1 MSVTVVAIGNLGR
14 EPEMRYTNDGV
25 AVVEFSLA
33 CRNASSSKDEPIW
46 LRVSTFRGAENHNNY
61 LNKGDRV
68 QVIGAVTEDKW
79 TDRDGN
85 PRVTWNVRADSIQY
99 ISTKRLTMDQ
109 TIEGGHSEVLTA
121 EEEGIKAVTRRRVEK
136 AV

>member
-14 EPEMRYTNDGV
+14 EPEMRYTNDGSP
-25 AVVEFSLA
+25 VVEFSLA
-33 CRNASSSKDEPIW
+33 CRNASSSKETPIW

-68 QVIGAVTEDKW
+68 QVIGAITEDKW

-109 TIEGGHSEVLTA
+109 TIEGGHSEVL
-121 EEEGIKAVTRRRVEK
+121 EEVDEAIKATTIRRREK
-136 AV
+136 PL

>member
-1 MSVTVVAIGNLGR
+1 M
-14 EPEMRYTNDGV
+14 
-25 AVVEFSLA
+25 
-33 CRNASSSKDEPIW
+33 
-46 LRVSTFRGAENHNNY
+46 RVSTFRGAENHNNY

-68 QVIGAVTEDKW
+68 QVIGAITEDKW

-109 TIEGGHSEVLTA
+109 TIEGGHSEVLSEVDEA
-121 EEEGIKAVTRRRVEK
+121 IKATTIRRREK
-136 AV
+136 PL